1 MSQILYANTYQYLHD
16 EHNSSS
22 LADSTT
28 TAHLRIAEI
37 AAGHFYSLPTQCSR
51 SVDNHR
57 EKTAAV
63 RFYHIQINKNKTM
76 DAEDN
81 AMAAAAGGAVAGG
94 DNSWKSSV
102 VTIATISS
110 GFEKGD
116 FLVREEKG
124 MRVYFDFFEEA
135 FNYIANKGYKRMPKE
150 EEDEWMELMKS
161 IHSSV
166 KGGMRYNTGKLQMV
180 LYRPLDQRSGKA
192 PVAEMD

>member
-1 MSQILYANTYQYLHD
+1 
-16 EHNSSS
+16 
-22 LADSTT
+22 
-28 TAHLRIAEI
+28 
-37 AAGHFYSLPTQCSR
+37 
-51 SVDNHR
+51 
-57 EKTAAV
+57 
-63 RFYHIQINKNKTM
+63 M
-76 DAEDN
+76 DAEAN
-81 AMAAAAGGAVAGG
+81 AMVTSAPGPSGAAGG
-94 DNSWKSSV
+94 DSV

-150 EEDEWMELMKS
+150 EEDEWMELMKN

-180 LYRPLDQRSGKA
+180 LYRPLDQRAGKVPA
-192 PVAEMD
+192 SEMD

>member
-1 MSQILYANTYQYLHD
+1 
-16 EHNSSS
+16 
-22 LADSTT
+22 
-28 TAHLRIAEI
+28 
-37 AAGHFYSLPTQCSR
+37 
-51 SVDNHR
+51 
-57 EKTAAV
+57 
-63 RFYHIQINKNKTM
+63 M
-76 DAEDN
+76 DAEAN
-81 AMAAAAGGAVAGG
+81 AMVTSAPGPSGAAGG
-94 DNSWKSSV
+94 DSV

-180 LYRPLDQRSGKA
+180 LYRPLDQRSGKT
-192 PVAEMD
+192 PVSEICLLYTSPSPRDPKTSRMPSSA

>member
-1 MSQILYANTYQYLHD
+1 
-16 EHNSSS
+16 
-22 LADSTT
+22 
-28 TAHLRIAEI
+28 
-37 AAGHFYSLPTQCSR
+37 
-51 SVDNHR
+51 
-57 EKTAAV
+57 
-63 RFYHIQINKNKTM
+63 M
-76 DAEDN
+76 DAEAN
-81 AMAAAAGGAVAGG
+81 TMVTSAAGASGPVGG

-150 EEDEWMELMKS
+150 EEDEWTELMKS

-192 PVAEMD
+192 PVSEMD

>member
-1 MSQILYANTYQYLHD
+1 
-16 EHNSSS
+16 
-22 LADSTT
+22 
-28 TAHLRIAEI
+28 
-37 AAGHFYSLPTQCSR
+37 
-51 SVDNHR
+51 
-57 EKTAAV
+57 
-63 RFYHIQINKNKTM
+63 M

-81 AMAAAAGGAVAGG
+81 AMAAAAAGAVAGG